1 VRTPATGP
9 DTRPNRTDPP
19 SVGPVAEAV
28 AAGRL
33 PGRVW
38 MYTNYHC
45 NIACTYCLTESGPG
59 ATRRELDPA
68 VMLDIAAQARH
79 LGFTD
84 LGVTG
89 GEPFLQPFM
98 PDLLAELAQQ
108 LPVVT
113 LTNATLFSRRLLARV
128 EVLAGL
134 PVALQISLDRPDA
147 DTNDAM
153 RAPRNFAKV
162 TAAIPALVERG
173 IKVRIATT
181 VESIEDVELD
191 RLCALHRDL
200 GVPDSEHIIR
210 PIVHR
215 GRAINNDLGVHAAM
229 PDLPAELTITADGAF
244 YSPFGPTV
252 HNGQLDTD
260 LLVTRTTRPLATPA
274 RAQLGL
280 IEDRL
285 EGEDSTLNI
294 R

>member
-1 VRTPATGP
+1 MRTPAAGP
-9 DTRPNRTDPP
+9 DTRPNRTYPP
-19 SVGPVAEAV
+19 PVGPVAEAV

-45 NIACTYCLTESGPG
+45 NIACTYCLTESHPG
-59 ATRRELDPA
+59 AARRELDPA
-68 VMLDIAAQARH
+68 AMLDIAAQARD

-98 PDLLAELAQQ
+98 PDLLAELSHC

-113 LTNATLFSRRLLARV
+113 LTNGTLFSRRLLARA

-134 PVALQISLDRPDA
+134 PVALQISLDRPDP

-162 TAAIPALVERG
+162 TKAIPALVERG
-173 IKVRIATT
+173 ITVRIATT
-181 VESIEDVELD
+181 VESIEDNELD

-215 GRAINNDLGVHAAM
+215 GRAMDHDLGVHAAQS
-229 PDLPAELTITADGAF
+229 DLPEELTITADGAF
-244 YSPFGPTV
+244 SSPFGPTV
-252 HNGQLDTD
+252 HNGALDTD
-260 LLVTRTTRPLATPA
+260 LLLTRTTRPLSTPA
-274 RAQLGL
+274 RAHLGL
-280 IEDRL
+280 IEGRPQ
-285 EGEDSTLNI
+285 GEDSTLNI

>member
-1 VRTPATGP
+1 
-9 DTRPNRTDPP
+9 
-19 SVGPVAEAV
+19 
-28 AAGRL
+28 
-33 PGRVW
+33 

-45 NIACTYCLTESGPG
+45 NIACTYCLTESSPG

-68 VMLDIAAQARH
+68 VMLDIAAQARD

-181 VESIEDVELD
+181 VESIEDAELD

-252 HNGQLDTD
+252 RNGQLDTD

-285 EGEDSTLNI
+285 DGEDSTLNI